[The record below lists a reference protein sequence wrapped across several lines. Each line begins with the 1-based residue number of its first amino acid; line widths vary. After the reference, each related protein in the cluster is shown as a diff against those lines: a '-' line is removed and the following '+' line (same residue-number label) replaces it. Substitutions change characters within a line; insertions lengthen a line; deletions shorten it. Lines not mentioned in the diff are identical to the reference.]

1 MFYISKKFCFA
12 ASHHLVVDYPTKCS
26 RPHGHNYEVEVF
38 CKAET
43 LDANGMVVDFKI
55 IKERI
60 TDRLDH
66 RNLNDV
72 LPVNPTAENIARW
85 ICDHV
90 ENAYKV
96 EVWESEMN
104 MAAYEKD

>member
-1 MFYISKKFCFA
+1 MKTIHSKLILAILLIPAF
-12 ASHHLVVDYPTKCS
+12 LLT
-26 RPHGHNYEVEVF
+26 G
-38 CKAET
+38 CKSEKLNA
-43 LDANGMVVDFKI
+43 DGMVTDFTQ
-55 IKERI
+55 IKRQI
-60 TDRLDH
+60 TSALDH

-72 LPVNPTAENIARW
+72 FDFNPTAENIARW

-104 MAAYEKD
+104 MAAYER